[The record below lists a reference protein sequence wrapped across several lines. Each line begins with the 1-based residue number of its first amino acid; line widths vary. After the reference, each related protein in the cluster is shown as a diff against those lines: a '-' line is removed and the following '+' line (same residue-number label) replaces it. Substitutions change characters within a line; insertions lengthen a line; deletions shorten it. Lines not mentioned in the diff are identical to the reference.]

1 MSRHE
6 RRGACRASA
15 RWPDRCLP
23 RLGVGAAV
31 VLVALMGRATAVT
44 AQDPAWPAVPPGA
57 ELVEAGRFSILAF
70 PSESRL
76 ARTLLADALARDTF
90 PGLPRPQDRVRIALA
105 PSATVFR
112 AWVGPTAPDWG
123 AASAIPARRL
133 IIMQGRDA
141 GADAGE
147 PRQTLRHELAHL
159 MLAEAMGGLVPRWFD
174 EGYASYAAG
183 EWGREQVLATSLG
196 LVWRGVPSFAALDS
210 AFARGAT
217 GATRAYALAHR
228 AVAELGALG
237 GAAGLTRLFTVWR
250 SKGSFDLA
258 LREVHGMTEPGFEG
272 WWRARVR
279 RQYGVVA
286 LAADLGALSLV
297 LGVFLLPL
305 WWQRRRRQR
314 ARLAALR
321 ARDAAQE
328 ARERA
333 SARAALLGEGPS
345 GAPSE
350 RSPEGMRSF
359 DRGEGPV

>member
-1 MSRHE
+1 MSRDE
-6 RRGACRASA
+6 RRWGTRRGWRLRWVWHLVVGASLVFMGRASA
-15 RWPDRCLP
+15 
-23 RLGVGAAV
+23 V
-31 VLVALMGRATAVT
+31 M
-44 AQDPAWPAVPPGA
+44 AQDPAWLAVPPGA
-57 ELVEAGRFSILAF
+57 EMHEAGRFSILAF

-76 ARTLLADALARDTF
+76 ARALLDEARARDTF
-90 PGLPRPQDRVRIALA
+90 PGLARPQDRVRIALA
-105 PSATVFR
+105 PSEAVFR
-112 AWVGPTAPDWG
+112 AWVGPNAPEWG
-123 AASAIPARRL
+123 AAIAIPARRL

-196 LVWRGVPSFAALDS
+196 LVWRGVPTFAGLDS
-210 AFARGAT
+210 AFIGGAT

-237 GAAGLTRLFTVWR
+237 GAGGLTRLFDAWR
-250 SKGSFDLA
+250 STGSFDRA
-258 LREVHGMTEPGFEG
+258 VRQVHGMTEPGFERH
-272 WWRARVR
+272 WRSRVR

-286 LAADLGALSLV
+286 LAADLGVLSVV
-297 LGVFLLPL
+297 LGFFLLPL
-305 WWQRRRRQR
+305 WWQRRQRQR
-314 ARLAALR
+314 ARLEALR

-333 SARAALLGEGPS
+333 SALATLLGEGT
-345 GAPSE
+345 SE
-350 RSPEGMRSF
+350 PAAEQPRSF